1 LEDEIDLR
9 AYVTILFRH
18 KFWIAGLSL
27 IAALTAFGVSSLM
40 PPTYEATALV
50 AAIKPSYLIQFDPRV
65 QTVQTQSDL
74 QPSYRAYPAL
84 ALGDG
89 LVAKL
94 EGALAA
100 ELSSTPY
107 PLAELQKKM
116 EAQGGTDASIIEL
129 TVKDEDP
136 ERAATIV
143 NLWAEL
149 FVEST
154 NQLYGKSEQDLALFE
169 GQLPEAEQVL
179 SSAEQ
184 ALIDF
189 QALNQAGILGTQLE
203 SKRTA
208 LGQYLAGARMLRM
221 IIEDAKSLHARL
233 STQDPSLRASL
244 SDEIASLFVEIE
256 SLNSDGLPIQLQ
268 LSGQQGL
275 SEKTV
280 GEQATYLASL
290 IRALEDKCVILEA
303 EAEGLEPDILR
314 LQQRLQEEQTREGRL
329 SMARGIAEETYRTL
343 TRKVA
348 ETRIAAQDTEASVRL
363 ASRAAVPS
371 IPVAPRRLM
380 NTLLAGA
387 LGFFVGVLGAFGV
400 EYWRSGT
407 PEREA

>member
-18 KFWIAGLSL
+18 KFWIVGLSL
-27 IAALTAFGVSSLM
+27 IAALTAFGVSSLL

-84 ALGDG
+84 ALGDE
-89 LVAKL
+89 LAAKL
-94 EGALAA
+94 ERALAA
-100 ELSSTPY
+100 ELPSTSGALP
-107 PLAELQKKM
+107 ELQKKM

-129 TVKDEDP
+129 TVKDKDP
-136 ERAATIV
+136 VRAATIV

-189 QALNQAGILGTQLE
+189 QALNQAGILGTQLG
-203 SKRTA
+203 SKRAA
-208 LGQYLAGARMLRM
+208 LGQYLAGARTLRL

-290 IRALEDKCVILEA
+290 IRALEDKCVILET
-303 EAEGLEPDILR
+303 EAERLEPDILR

-329 SMARGIAEETYRTL
+329 GMARGIAEETYRTL

-380 NTLLAGA
+380 NTALAGA

-400 EYWRSGT
+400 EYWHSGT

>member
-1 LEDEIDLR
+1 MEDEIDLR

>member
-387 LGFFVGVLGAFGV
+387 LGFCVGVLGAFGV

>member
-1 LEDEIDLR
+1 MEDEIDLR
-9 AYVTILFRH
+9 AYVTILLRH
-18 KFWIAGLSL
+18 KLWIVGLTL

-40 PPTYEATALV
+40 PPTYEATAL
-50 AAIKPSYLIQFDPRV
+50 AAVTKPSYLIQFDPRV
-65 QTVQTQSDL
+65 QTQSDL
-74 QPSYRAYPAL
+74 QPSFRAYPAL
-84 ALGDG
+84 ALGDE

-94 EGALAA
+94 EGALVA
-100 ELSSTPY
+100 ELPSTSGALP
-107 PLAELQKKM
+107 ELRKKM

-136 ERAATIV
+136 ERATTIV

-154 NQLYGKSEQDLALFE
+154 NQLYGQSEQDLALFE
-169 GQLPEAEQVL
+169 GQLPEAEQAL

-189 QALNQAGILGTQLE
+189 QALNQAGILAAQLG

-208 LGQYLAGARMLRM
+208 LGQYLAGARMLRL

-256 SLNSDGLPIQLQ
+256 SLNSGDLPIQLQ

-275 SEKTV
+275 SDKTV
-280 GEQATYLASL
+280 GEQVTYLASL
-290 IRALEDKCVILEA
+290 VRALEDKFVILEA
-303 EAEGLEPDILR
+303 EAENLEPDILR
-314 LQQRLQEEQTREGRL
+314 LQQRLEEEETREGRL
-329 SMARGIAEETYRTL
+329 VLAKEVAEETFRTL

-348 ETRIAAQDTEASVRL
+348 ETRIAVQDTEGSVRL
-363 ASRAAVPS
+363 ASRAAVPRT
-371 IPVAPRRLM
+371 PVAPRRLR
-380 NTLLAGA
+380 NTVLAGA